1 MFNTISENLYDF
13 WRGIQFTYESH
24 LNNLIKDRT
33 TNTLVYHLY
42 RIKACTYTIVSSFHF
57 IYEYLKS
64 KDSSHVWSEHDNKT
78 TLSIE
83 YEYEYQIYNTF
94 IIINKDNPKR
104 FCNAYKL
111 YKIKD
116 EYNQVIYKKGEDIS
130 ILIKKILGPNEDF
143 HGIKL
148 SPNDLFLEGIEIS
161 IMNLETFDIDTKKY
175 VESEII
181 SMNE

>member
-1 MFNTISENLYDF
+1 MFNTISENLYDS
-13 WRGIQFTYESH
+13 WRGIQFSYESH
-24 LNNLIKDRT
+24 LNNLIKNSD
-33 TNTLVYHLY
+33 NNNVSYLY
-42 RIKACTYTIVSSFHF
+42 RIKAISYTVVSSFHF
-57 IYEYLKS
+57 IYKYLKP
-64 KDSSHVWSEHDNKT
+64 KDSSLVWFEHDNKT

-83 YEYEYQIYNTF
+83 YKYENQTYNTF
-94 IIINKDNPKR
+94 IIINKDKPKR

-116 EYNQVIYKKGEDIS
+116 EYDQIIYQKGEDIS
-130 ILIKKILGPNEDF
+130 VMIKKILGPNEDF

-148 SPNDLFLEGIEIS
+148 RPTDLFLEGVEMT

-175 VESEII
+175 IDSEII